1 MSKLYDVIIIG
12 AGPAGL
18 GVARTLQEAGVK
30 DVLLIERESQP
41 GGIPKHCRH
50 PTFGLQT
57 FWRPMKGHTW
67 AKKLLEYVQYPIRT
81 ATTVTAL
88 LPDGQVEVSSDGG
101 MEILRA
107 HKIVLAT
114 GVRETPRHPRLV
126 SGVRPQG
133 VLTAGALQQFVYLRG
148 LKPGDHP
155 VIVGTELVSFS
166 AIWTLRSA
174 GVRAVAMVEEGPRP
188 TAWRLCLLFAKLL
201 NVPVYL
207 NSHVSRIVGS
217 ERVEGI
223 DVSSKGAQ
231 KTLACDS
238 VIFTGKFT
246 GEYTLVRKSHLASDA
261 GTGRPLFDQHGA
273 CSDANYYAVGN
284 MTHPADMGDQCYQE
298 GMRIGT
304 TIGHS
309 LQSKRDASTFVAV
322 QHDDLIRIS
331 APSVVRLDVADRKA
345 TFNIRVQRPVNGDV
359 VVRDGDKEL
368 YRRRYRC
375 MPERRILLKDVDMSG
390 VTERSVLRISIEA
403 R

>member
-18 GVARTLQEAGVK
+18 GVARALEQAGVK
-30 DVLLIERESQP
+30 DVLLIERESQA
-41 GGIPKHCRH
+41 GGVPKHCRH

-57 FWRPMKGHTW
+57 FWRPMKGHIW
-67 AKKLLEYVQYPIRT
+67 AKKLLEYVHYPIRT
-81 ATTVTAL
+81 ATVTAL
-88 LPDGQVEVSSDGG
+88 LPEGRIEVSSDRGI
-101 MEILRA
+101 ETLQAR
-107 HKIVLAT
+107 KIVLAT

-133 VLTAGALQQFVYLRG
+133 VLTAGALQQFVYLRR

-155 VIVGTELVSFS
+155 VIIGTELVSFS

-188 TAWRLCLLFAKLL
+188 TAWRLCQLFAKLL

-207 NSHVSRIVGS
+207 NSHVSRIVGN

-223 DVSSKGAQ
+223 EISHGGEQQVV
-231 KTLACDS
+231 ACDS

-246 GEYTLVRKSHLASDA
+246 GEYTLVRKSHLAADYGS
-261 GTGRPLFDQHGA
+261 GRPLFDQHGA

-298 GMRIGT
+298 GLRVGGT
-304 TIGHS
+304 IVQALHS
-309 LQSKRDASTFVAV
+309 EGEAAAFVAV
-322 QHDDLIRIS
+322 QHDEVIRIA
-331 APSVVRLDVADRKA
+331 APSVVRLSGAQSKA
-345 TFNIRVQRPVNGDV
+345 TFNIRVQRPVTGDV
-359 VVRDGDKEL
+359 VVRDGSKEL

-375 MPERRILLKDVDMSG
+375 MPERRILLKDIDMGG
-390 VTERSVLRISIEA
+390 VTEQSALHISIEA